1 MTDKVV
7 AKLTPADA
15 LKNLGMAAAAFKGDL
30 KEHQALQESLH
41 IVEEIVNAHV
51 QQQVGAVPKSDPGAP
66 ASPDLN

>member
-30 KEHQALQESLH
+30 EEHQALQESLH

-51 QQQVGAVPKSDPGAP
+51 QQMGAVPKSDPEAP